1 MENLP
6 TILAIVMLIFG
17 ILQIIL
23 FFKLWGMTN
32 NVKLLSRR
40 FARYELTDIKKAI
53 YKKSSNIADLLFDS
67 LYDSMSKVYG
77 WNDIMAYKRVKD
89 EYRKLYEDGSCWVRP
104 LKDFLEEVDHKKYPK
119 VKQKYRFELQEIESV
134 MDKFKGE

>member
-89 EYRKLYEDGSCWVRP
+89 EYRKLYEEAGVEFPTVFENINGDKDWVST
-104 LKDFLEEVDHKKYPK
+104 FM
-119 VKQKYRFELQEIESV
+119 Q
-134 MDKFKGE
+134 